1 MIMQTITA
9 AATVIVAYTA
19 FFAITITAIAS
30 LPPGLVGLA
39 VPLGIAAAIVVLIA
53 AYQLCA

>member
-9 AATVIVAYTA
+9 AAIVIVAYAA
-19 FFAITITAIAS
+19 FFSITITTIAS
-30 LPPGLVGLA
+30 LPPGFAGLA
-39 VPLGIAAAIVVLIA
+39 VPLGCLAAIVVLIA